1 MTIEELL
8 AERDVWG
15 ARFDDADRRFRAA
28 ADAGDVV
35 GMNRWLLVQ
44 SDCLENVR
52 HYSRLIAEQ
61 VEAGSYGSRKNT
73 PDVSGHAG

>member
-8 AERDVWG
+8 GERELWAG
-15 ARFDDADRRFRAA
+15 RFALHGDQFRLCQGR
-28 ADAGDVV
+28 GDLD
-35 GMNRWLLVQ
+35 GMRHWLQVQ
-44 SDCLENVR
+44 DECLENVR

-61 VEAGSYGSRKNT
+61 VEARSYGSRKNT